1 MIHAAIQRV
10 AADPA
15 KIQWLEVS
23 AQGNK
28 TKKKQKE
35 GFASD

>member
-23 AQGNK
+23 AQGNQ
-28 TKKKQKE
+28 KKKQKE